1 MELAD
6 LRRSLELGR
15 EVRLKVKVVPK
26 SSRSEIAG
34 FMGDG
39 TLKLKVQAPPERG
52 KANAQ
57 VCSVLAAAFGV
68 PERNVSIVSGETSP
82 LKQVVVSAPSDLRRR
97 RAPG

>member
-1 MELAD
+1 MDFAE
-6 LRRSLELGR
+6 LRRSLELER

-68 PERNVSIVSGETSP
+68 PDKNVSIVSGETSP
-82 LKQVVVSAPSDLRRR
+82 LKQVVVSALSDLRRR